1 MDQNQLTHREVS
13 SDKKPQS
20 QNAFFMASFLP
31 AIGYWILDEY
41 FSLTTA
47 LVGGI
52 LLSVAEIAFEKWK
65 YKHVHALSKLNFFL
79 IVGLGGI
86 SLIGHDGVWFKMQ
99 PALSLFALAGF
110 MGFKLISGKGMM
122 LELFE
127 SMPKK
132 NTIPDIILIR
142 MEKHMVVFFVLYA
155 VLMTIAAL
163 YLETSVWVFF
173 KTAGLYIAMALF
185 SLLEFFLNKKTM
197 KEIHLQQQKNL

>member
-1 MDQNQLTHREVS
+1 MDNSKSQN
-13 SDKKPQS
+13 
-20 QNAFFMASFLP
+20 QNAFFLASFLP

-47 LVGGI
+47 LIGGI
-52 LLSVAEIAFEKWK
+52 LLSVAEITFEKWK
-65 YKHVHALSKLNFFL
+65 FGRVHALSKMNFFL

-110 MGFKLISGKGMM
+110 MGFKLYRGNGMM

-132 NTIPDIILIR
+132 NTIPEVILVR
-142 MEKHMVVFFVLYA
+142 MEKHMVVFFVLYGI
-155 VLMTIAAL
+155 LMTTSAL
-163 YLETSVWVFF
+163 FMKTSTWVFF

-185 SLLEFFLNKKTM
+185 SFVEFFLNKKTM
-197 KEIHLQQQKNL
+197 REIHMKNLAMNQAKSQIDPNT